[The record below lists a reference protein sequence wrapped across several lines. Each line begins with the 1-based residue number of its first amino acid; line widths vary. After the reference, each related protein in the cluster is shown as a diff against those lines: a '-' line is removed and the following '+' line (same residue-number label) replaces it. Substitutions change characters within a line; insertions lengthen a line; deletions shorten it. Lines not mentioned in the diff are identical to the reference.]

1 MTEKTSHITDL
12 TKRNSQ
18 FNTILTFGENRVGC
32 VYSKYGVV
40 EVHQTAKIPKGYRY
54 SFSTAIEDRSGK
66 MLYYVYAFN
75 TGWRYKKIALAKYAT
90 RWLHKI
96 LNRQYKCKL
105 PISQREK
112 NKFEEGSRIID
123 KINHND

>member
-1 MTEKTSHITDL
+1 MTNKTNHITNL

-18 FNTILTFGENRVGC
+18 FNTILTFGENSVGC

-40 EVHQTAKIPKGYRY
+40 EVQQIANSPSGYRH
-54 SFSTAIEDRSGK
+54 SFSTAIKDRSGK
-66 MLYYVYAFN
+66 MLHYVCAFN
-75 TGWRYKKIALAKYAT
+75 SPWRYKQIALARYAT

-96 LNRQYKCKL
+96 LNRQYECKL

-112 NKFEEGSRIID
+112 NKFEESSRIID
-123 KINHND
+123 NMNYRD